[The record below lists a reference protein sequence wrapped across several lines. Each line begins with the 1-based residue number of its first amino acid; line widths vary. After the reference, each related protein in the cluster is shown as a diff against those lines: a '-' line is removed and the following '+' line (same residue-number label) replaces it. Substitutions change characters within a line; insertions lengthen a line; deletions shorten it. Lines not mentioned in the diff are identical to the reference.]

1 MPEYMPRIR
10 TQLVMKREEDG
21 GRHAPLWENYR
32 PHLVPVGTED
42 YLGVTVVNLPEEQ
55 AVAAGSSAAVEFE
68 LVYHPNVDY
77 SGLSVGTAFEIR
89 EGARVVGTG
98 TVLELIA

>member
-1 MPEYMPRIR
+1 MPRIR
-10 TQLVMKREEDG
+10 TQLEMKRQEEG
-21 GRHAPLWENYR
+21 GRHAPFWENYR
-32 PHLVPVGTED
+32 PHLIPVGTED
-42 YLGVTVVNLPEEQ
+42 YLGVTVVNLSEEQ
-55 AVAAGSSAAVEFE
+55 GVAPGTSATVEFD

-98 TVLELIA
+98 KVLEQIA